1 LYIVSFRLTMEL
13 FWELDKG
20 MYAFSLTKPKL
31 DSTLCLLTC
40 CVVFDVCEL
49 KVFVFF
55 VTLHGV
61 VSAPCVCH

>member
-1 LYIVSFRLTMEL
+1 
-13 FWELDKG
+13 
-20 MYAFSLTKPKL
+20 L